1 MNKKWQGQGLVE
13 FGLSVPLIILLVFG
27 VFTTFTL
34 ATNLFMAKQMSAR
47 GARAASVFLA
57 DGSRTCLGDVAD
69 AIGDPGLASASW
81 THSVS
86 ANCDGNPF
94 ATFSPGEPVT
104 VTIDV
109 DYTPFWGQGSW
120 PLSLSTTDQAR

>member
-1 MNKKWQGQGLVE
+1 MVE
-13 FGLSVPLIILLVFG
+13 FGMSLPLLLFVVFM
-27 VFTTFTL
+27 VFTVFTL
-34 ATNLFMAKQMSAR
+34 ATDVLMAKQMSAR

-57 DGSRTCLGDVAD
+57 DGSRTCLGDVTD

-81 THSVS
+81 THTVTT
-86 ANCDGNPF
+86 NCDGNPL
-94 ATFSPGEPVT
+94 ATFYPGEPVT

-109 DYTPFWGQGSW
+109 DFTPFWGQGSW